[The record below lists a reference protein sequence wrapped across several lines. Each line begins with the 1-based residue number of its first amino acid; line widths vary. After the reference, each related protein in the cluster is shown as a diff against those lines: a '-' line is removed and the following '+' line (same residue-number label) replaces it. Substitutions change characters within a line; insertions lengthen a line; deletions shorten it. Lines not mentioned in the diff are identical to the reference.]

1 MRSCGSKRVGGVAV
15 IRFKVLVICHDSLM
29 PDMSTKMDMDLNFWD
44 LALILG
50 LGLRLTEILDLK

>member
-1 MRSCGSKRVGGVAV
+1 MGGVAV

>member
-1 MRSCGSKRVGGVAV
+1 MAV
-15 IRFKVLVICHDSLM
+15 IRFKVLVIMIMICHDSLM